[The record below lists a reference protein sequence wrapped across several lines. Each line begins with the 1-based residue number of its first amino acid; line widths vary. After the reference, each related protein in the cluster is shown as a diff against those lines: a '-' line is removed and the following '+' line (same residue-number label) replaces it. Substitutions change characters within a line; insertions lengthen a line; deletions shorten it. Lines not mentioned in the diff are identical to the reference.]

1 VSESDGL
8 TEPRRAVYRTSSYS
22 GGTNCVEVMNA
33 ADTGQVF
40 VRHSREPDRPPLA
53 FSAAEW
59 RTFINAMRD
68 GRFDAI

>member
-1 VSESDGL
+1 
-8 TEPRRAVYRTSSYS
+8 
-22 GGTNCVEVMNA
+22 MNA

-59 RTFINAMRD
+59 RTFIKAMRD